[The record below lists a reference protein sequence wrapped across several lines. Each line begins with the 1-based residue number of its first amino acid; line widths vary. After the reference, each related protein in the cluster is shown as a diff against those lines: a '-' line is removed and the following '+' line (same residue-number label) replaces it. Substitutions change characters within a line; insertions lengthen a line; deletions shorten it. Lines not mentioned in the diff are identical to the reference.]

1 MTPEIDTRPWRSID
15 APPPTDEHAVAV
27 ATAKPTIDGIA
38 DALAHDGRRLATA
51 LRNARLWQA
60 TGVRASG
67 TRTGGP
73 ALWCDTHDRTL
84 TRCLEDHLDCTGRY
98 QTRSDPAGETAIEL
112 GADQAAADH
121 AELIRLAHQLPR
133 LVALVDRYETRPG
146 RGASLPDIDWCRSC
160 YRNDRHHQPIERDRE
175 GHAYFA
181 GLCRWCGAFKAEH
194 QVEPPLELL
203 RARHL
208 GQRIT
213 TRMVTSALAKQPPR
227 TTKKRR

>member
-1 MTPEIDTRPWRSID
+1 VTHTDTRTWLPID
-15 APPPTDEHAVAV
+15 APPPTDTTAVETATTHAN
-27 ATAKPTIDGIA
+27 D
-38 DALAHDGRRLATA
+38 LARILDHDGARLATA

-60 TGVRASG
+60 TGVRATSN
-67 TRTGGP
+67 TTTGP

-84 TRCLEDHLDCTGRY
+84 TRCLEEDLTCTGHY

-112 GADQAAADH
+112 GADQARADH
-121 AELIRLAHQLPR
+121 AELIRLLRQLPR

-146 RGASLPDIDWCRSC
+146 SGASLPDIDWCRSC

-175 GHAYFA
+175 GHPYFA

-194 QVEPPLELL
+194 QIEPPLELL

-213 TRMVTSALAKQPPR
+213 TRMVATALAKQPPR